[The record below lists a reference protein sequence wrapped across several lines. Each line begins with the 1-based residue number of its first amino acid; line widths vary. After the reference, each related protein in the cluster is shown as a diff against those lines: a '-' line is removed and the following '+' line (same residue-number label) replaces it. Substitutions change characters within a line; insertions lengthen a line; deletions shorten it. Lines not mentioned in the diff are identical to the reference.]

1 MAKPRTPKGRA
12 KVVRARLAEEH
23 PGTPAELCELHFADA
38 FQLLTATILSAQ
50 TTDVRVN
57 GVTPALFERFPTPH
71 ALAAADPA
79 EVEALIQPTGF
90 FRQKA
95 KSIIGMATALVE
107 RHDGRVPPAIEDL
120 VRLPGVGR
128 KTANVVR
135 SVALDQPG
143 LPVDTH
149 VLRLSGRLGLA
160 DGTDPVKVEHELG
173 ALVPA
178 AERGLLSLR
187 LILHGRQ
194 VCVARK
200 PRCDVCVLNDVC
212 PSAFRLGSPPA
223 GRSRRGASAQAA
235 EDLVEAPAPGDE

>member
-1 MAKPRTPKGRA
+1 MGKPRSPKGRA
-12 KVVRARLAEEH
+12 SEVLARLAVEH
-23 PGTPAELCELHFADA
+23 PGTPAELCELDFADP

-50 TTDVRVN
+50 TTDVGVN
-57 GVTPALFERFPTPH
+57 ATTPALFARFPTPDD
-71 ALAAADPA
+71 LAAADPA
-79 EVEALIQPTGF
+79 EVEALIYATGF

-95 KSIIGMATALVE
+95 RSIVGMAAALVE
-107 RHDGRVPPAIEDL
+107 RFGGEVPDAMDDL
-120 VRLPGVGR
+120 VSLPGVGR

-135 SVALDQPG
+135 SVALGRPG

-149 VLRLSGRLGLA
+149 VLRLSARLGLT
-160 DGTDPVKVEHELG
+160 DEVDPVKVEHALG

-200 PRCDVCVLNDVC
+200 PRCDVCVLNDFC
-212 PSAFRLGSPPA
+212 PSAF
-223 GRSRRGASAQAA
+223 AA
-235 EDLVEAPAPGDE
+235 R